1 VLRDLRGVLGDAS
14 GGVADLGVL
23 LPLLAAL
30 VLTNGLDISTA
41 LVGVGALYVAA
52 ALVFRVPVP
61 VQPIKAAAAIVI
73 AQKLPIEV
81 LAAAGLCLGVILL
94 VLAATGAA
102 ELLSRLF
109 TAPVVR
115 GLQLAVG
122 LLLLNSAVH
131 LRGVAGSTAA
141 LVVAAVVAAGLVAA
155 APRRMPAAL
164 LVLIGA
170 VAYGAATAG
179 GLPAWNLQVWSPELA
194 TEALHPDVLLQALVV
209 LVLPQ
214 VPLTFGNAVVALT
227 DLERAYFGRAAR
239 RVTPRT
245 VSLSC
250 GLANVSVGL
259 LGGMP
264 MCHGSGGLTAHYRGG
279 ARTWRMGLYVGV
291 PLLAAGL
298 LFGPTALAL
307 LGLVP
312 VAVLAGLLAF
322 TGVCH
327 AALVADLRGYGLAVA
342 LLVGVIGAG
351 TGNLAYALLAGLAL
365 HGLPSLRLRR
375 VRPVRAG

>member
-1 VLRDLRGVLGDAS
+1 MARRIPALLGDAS
-14 GGVADLGVL
+14 GSVADLGVL

-30 VLTNGLDISTA
+30 VLHNGLDVSTA

-52 ALVFRVPVP
+52 GLVFRVPVP
-61 VQPIKAAAAIVI
+61 VQPIKAAAAIAI
-73 AQKLPIEV
+73 AQHLDVSV
-81 LAAAGLCLGVILL
+81 LAAAGLCLGVLLL

-102 ELLSRLF
+102 DLLSRIF

-122 LLLLNSAVH
+122 LLLLKSAVH
-131 LRGVAGSTAA
+131 LKGVDGHLTV
-141 LVVAAVVAAGLVAA
+141 LLLAAVIAAGLVAA
-155 APRRMPAAL
+155 APRRAPAAL
-164 LVLIGA
+164 LVLAAGL
-170 VAYGAATAG
+170 AYGAATHG
-179 GLPAWNLQVWSPELA
+179 GLPTASVHTWQPQLSTASLRPS
-194 TEALHPDVLLQALVV
+194 VLLQALVV

-227 DLERAYFGRAAR
+227 DLEKSYFGGSAR

-250 GLANVSVGL
+250 GAANVAVGL

-264 MCHGSGGLTAHYRGG
+264 MCHGSGGLTAHYRAG
-279 ARTWRMGLYVGV
+279 ARTWRMGLWIGL
-291 PLLAAGL
+291 PLLVGGL
-298 LFGPTALAL
+298 AFGPTALAL
-307 LGLVP
+307 LGLIP

-327 AALVADLRGYGLAVA
+327 AALIADLRGYRLAVG
-342 LLVGVIGAG
+342 LLVGLVGG
-351 TGNLAYALLAGLAL
+351 LTGNLALALLVGLAL
-365 HGLPSLRLRR
+365 HGLPALGLRHRR
-375 VRPVRAG
+375 AVAA

>member
-1 VLRDLRGVLGDAS
+1 MPRLRSGLLGDAS
-14 GGVADLGVL
+14 GAVADLGVL

-30 VLTNGLDISTA
+30 VLGNGLDVSTA

-52 ALVFRVPVP
+52 GLVFRVPVP
-61 VQPIKAAAAIVI
+61 VQPIKAAAAIAI
-73 AQKLPIEV
+73 AQHLDVTV
-81 LAAAGLCLGVILL
+81 LAAAGLCLGALLL

-102 ELLSRLF
+102 DLLSRVF

-122 LLLLNSAVH
+122 LLLLKSAVH
-131 LRGVAGSTAA
+131 LKGVNGSWGALLVAAVIAAALVAASPRRFPAA
-141 LVVAAVVAAGLVAA
+141 LVVLGGGL
-155 APRRMPAAL
+155 
-164 LVLIGA
+164 
-170 VAYGAATAG
+170 AYGAISAG
-179 GLPAWNLQVWSPELA
+179 GLPAASVHAWQP
-194 TEALHPDVLLQALVV
+194 ALSTGSLEPSVLLQALVV

-214 VPLTFGNAVVALT
+214 IPLTFGNAVVALT
-227 DLERAYFGRAAR
+227 DLERSYFGRAAS

-250 GLANVSVGL
+250 GAANVAVGL

-264 MCHGSGGLTAHYRGG
+264 MCHGSGGLTAHYRAG
-279 ARTWRMGLYVGV
+279 ARTWRMGLWIGL
-291 PLLAAGL
+291 PLLCGGL

-327 AALVADLRGYGLAVA
+327 AALIADLRGYRLVVG
-342 LLVGVIGAG
+342 LLVGLVGG
-351 TGNLAYALLAGLAL
+351 YTGNLALALVIGLVL
-365 HGLPSLRLRR
+365 HGLPAFGLRR
-375 VRPVRAG
+375 VVPA

>member
-1 VLRDLRGVLGDAS
+1 VTRNRHGLLGDAS
-14 GGVADLGVL
+14 GAVADLGVL

-30 VLTNGLDISTA
+30 VLGNGLDVSTA
-41 LVGVGALYVAA
+41 LVGVGALYVVAG
-52 ALVFRVPVP
+52 LVFRVPVP
-61 VQPIKAAAAIVI
+61 VQPIKAAAAIAI
-73 AQKLPIEV
+73 AQHLDVSV
-81 LAAAGLCLGVILL
+81 LAAAGLCLGVLLL

-102 ELLSRLF
+102 DLLSRVF

-122 LLLLNSAVH
+122 LLLLKSAVH
-131 LRGVAGSTAA
+131 LKGVNGSWGA
-141 LVVAAVVAAGLVAA
+141 LLVAAVIAAALVAA
-155 APRRMPAAL
+155 APRRFPAAL
-164 LVLIGA
+164 LVLGGGL
-170 VAYGAATAG
+170 AYGALTSG
-179 GLPAWNLQVWSPELA
+179 GLPAASVHAWSP
-194 TEALHPDVLLQALVV
+194 ALSTASLEPSVLLQALVV

-227 DLERAYFGRAAR
+227 DLERAYFGRTAA

-250 GLANVSVGL
+250 GAANVAVGL

-264 MCHGSGGLTAHYRGG
+264 MCHGSGGLTAHYRAG
-279 ARTWRMGLYVGV
+279 ARTWRMGLWIGL
-291 PLLAAGL
+291 PLLVGGL

-307 LGLVP
+307 LGLIP

-327 AALVADLRGYGLAVA
+327 AALIADLRGYRLVVG
-342 LLVGVIGAG
+342 LLVGLVGG
-351 TGNLAYALLAGLAL
+351 YTGNLALALVIGLVL
-365 HGLPSLRLRR
+365 HGLPAFGLRR
-375 VRPVRAG
+375 AVPA

>member
-1 VLRDLRGVLGDAS
+1 MPRIARSALGDAS
-14 GGVADLGVL
+14 GAVADLGVL

-30 VLTNGLDISTA
+30 VLNNGLDVSTA

-52 ALVFRVPVP
+52 GVIFRVPVP

-73 AQKLPIEV
+73 AQHLDVEV
-81 LAAAGLCLGVILL
+81 LAAAGLCLGVLLL

-102 ELLSRLF
+102 DLLARVF
-109 TAPVVR
+109 TPPVVR

-122 LLLLNSAVH
+122 LLLLKSAVK
-131 LRGVAGSTAA
+131 LKGVHGSWE
-141 LVVAAVVAAGLVAA
+141 LLIIAAVIAAALVAA
-155 APRRMPAAL
+155 APRRVPAAL
-164 LVLIGA
+164 LILGGGL
-170 VAYGAATAG
+170 AYGALTHG
-179 GLPAWNLQVWSPELA
+179 GLPAAEFQTWQPHLSSGSLEPA
-194 TEALHPDVLLQALVV
+194 VLLQALVV

-227 DLERAYFGRAAR
+227 DLERAYFGNRAA

-250 GLANVSVGL
+250 GAANVTVGL

-264 MCHGSGGLTAHYRGG
+264 LCHGSGGLTAHYRAG
-279 ARTWRMGLYVGV
+279 ARTWRMGLYIGL
-291 PLLAAGL
+291 PLLAGGL
-298 LFGPTALAL
+298 FFGPTALAL

-327 AALVADLRGYGLAVA
+327 AALVADLRGYR
-342 LLVGVIGAG
+342 LLVGLLVGITGG
-351 TGNLAYALLAGLAL
+351 LTGNLAIALAVGLVL
-365 HGLPSLRLRR
+365 HGLPTLGLRR
-375 VRPVRAG
+375 RRPITA